1 MEVTWSEDN
10 GFHPH
15 FHILLFVPS
24 GIDQKLMSNMKADF
38 YQFGKMLVWPKN
50 WVSLSLKHGVSV
62 DGADKAEGYVAKWGL
77 ESEMTKSHI
86 KRSKK
91 GYSMFDLL
99 RAYVATEDEKFKR
112 VWMVYAS
119 AFKGRKQLVWTNGLR
134 DLFSTGCLGEV
145 TDEEIATEHREDASL
160 FAELTFEQ
168 WKAVYQT
175 KSEAYL
181 LKVVEERPLEFDAF
195 IEGLEKLYVLMG
207 KPDRGRKSKTLN
219 KSVNN
224 KNQEISSEI
233 L

>member
-1 MEVTWSEDN
+1 
-10 GFHPH
+10 
-15 FHILLFVPS
+15 
-24 GIDQKLMSNMKADF
+24 
-38 YQFGKMLVWPKN
+38 
-50 WVSLSLKHGVSV
+50 
-62 DGADKAEGYVAKWGL
+62 
-77 ESEMTKSHI
+77 
-86 KRSKK
+86 
-91 GYSMFDLL
+91 
-99 RAYVATEDEKFKR
+99 
-112 VWMVYAS
+112 MVYAS

-168 WKAVYQT
+168 WKVVYQT

-224 KNQEISSEI
+224 KKIRRYPVKFYKVKDKHKELISLDIDGKYIGAI
-233 L
+233 LVLIFLVAVVVLLPSAVPPLVQLITAVGSILL